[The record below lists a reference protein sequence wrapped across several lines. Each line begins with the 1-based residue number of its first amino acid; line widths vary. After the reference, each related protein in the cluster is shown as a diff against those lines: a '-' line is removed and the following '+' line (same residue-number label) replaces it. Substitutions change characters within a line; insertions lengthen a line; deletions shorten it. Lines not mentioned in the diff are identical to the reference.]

1 MTGCLRCRPKG
12 GGSKLRTENGF
23 GFAFAPFPF
32 SRARFSERPGA
43 GKGARFLR
51 GGGKSFPGL
60 KRVCGADPWRRG
72 PFWNMDVKGKG
83 ASAVFIAAP
92 PRRACDAFC
101 AWIRLSARCGKRC
114 APGHTPTNSCRCRLV
129 RLVEDSDAG
138 GPTHC
143 WPRCAS
149 ACDPTPVGAGNRRPR
164 LCRVPSGEPLAD
176 DVPKHGSLSRATA
189 DRPAEPSVPQS

>member
-1 MTGCLRCRPKG
+1 LGAVKTTFLLCSKTTFSFCCHSGGERIFGFRGRVSMTGCLRCRPKG

-60 KRVCGADPWRRG
+60 KRVCGADAWRRG

-92 PRRACDAFC
+92 PRRACDALC
-101 AWIRLSARCGKRC
+101 AWISLYTRCSKSCTSDCHGC
-114 APGHTPTNSCRCRLV
+114 CRC
-129 RLVEDSDAG
+129 
-138 GPTHC
+138 
-143 WPRCAS
+143 
-149 ACDPTPVGAGNRRPR
+149 
-164 LCRVPSGEPLAD
+164 
-176 DVPKHGSLSRATA
+176 
-189 DRPAEPSVPQS
+189 